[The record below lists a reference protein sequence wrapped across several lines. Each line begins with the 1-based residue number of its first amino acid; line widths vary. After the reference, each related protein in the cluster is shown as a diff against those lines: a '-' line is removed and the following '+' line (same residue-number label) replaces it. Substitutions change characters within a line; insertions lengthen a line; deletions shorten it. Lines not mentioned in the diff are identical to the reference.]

1 MAHPGD
7 ERALPADAMLG
18 GNFAAADDST
28 GYLDDDIDVIR
39 LMQERDAYRLETE
52 KLRKIIER
60 QRFIIKSL
68 QDQISRKQSGS
79 SANTPT
85 IRSSELLPETM
96 EHPPQAAALVAADK
110 TSPSSAASS
119 INGRLASTPAVTT
132 AHTAFPNALGLSS
145 LTAASPQSSAQAQ
158 RNISQGSFN
167 ASLLPVDNRGSA
179 EMALGSANQRP
190 WAKSTRLSEIYADYS
205 ARHNSVTPMFK
216 SNAYP
221 DGGPAKQLQSA
232 AHANASSFVDSL
244 KTSISKSEW
253 PGEWNNHAEH
263 DYSTDRLNDRRISS
277 LILDSSREPSMSLD
291 IEDRADILLDSQPE
305 RTFMAKPGNASS
317 SVASRGTRSPAGVVR
332 DDNFSIYA
340 NASLA
345 SPSVAPLSNQGSPP
359 GQAPSELLVLHPM
372 SLHADRASPSHLPNG
387 IGGSD
392 VRQSF
397 GDDENSNNGD
407 DNGGDDGY
415 GWKDAA
421 LSGYEYGGSVVD
433 KSHGR
438 DEHSPR
444 NNWNSREESH
454 PLKQPQ
460 PQQQARSPPPQQQQQ
475 QSPRQDEQQMQH
487 VLYQQ
492 QQQRPHASSPS
503 FGPNTES
510 LASAS
515 MEPMM
520 SLAASTP
527 ASTNTMFL
535 RGDSAAFGNDSL
547 QTHEPISRDM
557 RGMPSSGTDNDS
569 SAHYEGSAIPVP
581 LGVMPAR
588 GNTAEPYKHPLQP
601 PLTSLRNIDIQIKDS
616 RVKIDERG
624 KEVNVY
630 MIDIVHRREISGLSL
645 QEILIESQQS
655 QVVLWTVE
663 KRYSDF
669 LNLNS
674 QLQHVVYVERLVDK
688 LERLPEKEI
697 FRANAPTK
705 NDKRKHWFEKYL
717 KKALSMSFKDKRPLL
732 EFFSTDCTMEPE
744 KKMPILLGH
753 KEGFL
758 VKKGKNFGGWKRRY
772 YVCKS
777 NQPVLE
783 YFEMPGSAVMG
794 TINLSGAVVKT
805 GKTPKEAPG
814 ARTRPGNKD
823 ADIFRHAFLI
833 EERPRREGK
842 EPIAHPL
849 WADSDR
855 ERDEWVTALRYV
867 IVRDAEGPE
876 RAMEEVA
883 RYANYAKSK
892 ESNLLMIQQIQ
903 TSITHEHGARRSIE
917 YNRRREEQRH
927 AAVTAAG
934 LPTIDEADARQT
946 AMQKIGSPLS
956 KQTWPVTASLG
967 NLAHHGADSPV
978 DSPETT
984 QPAVNGV
991 SHAQKYHRGRPHSL
1005 SLPPIQD
1012 GEGGGASAVP
1022 RADMSTSSTRPSPA
1036 VIAATLSTSF
1046 TEHNDSLA
1054 NQAECMSVHY
1064 VPSEISTIESSIYSS
1079 YNGHDGN
1086 QRLNDISSRS
1096 IGDGNS
1102 YASEPDSPVSPRG
1115 VIDRNAAQLVG
1126 RKLAANYPSDS
1137 ASSVSAL
1144 PPAYE
1149 SNAGSYPDMAYYNRY
1164 LAEQTPH
1171 GMQSANGK
1179 PRAQFTKDS
1188 VGRIVREEEHA
1199 PDLPKFTPHVTDD
1212 ILGIGRPDPSL
1223 GDSREGG
1230 NQGALSS
1237 IFNGGRTR
1245 TREEKKRGRITF
1257 MWGKR
1262 KPTDELILPDVASP
1276 GGSSN
1281 SSTGPYGGGLDTPPV
1296 PAPRRLRRGSTNN
1309 DARNHSSKQAAFR
1322 GPVFG
1327 LPLEAVVEQTKIR
1340 EHYHLPAV
1348 VYRCIEF
1355 LDTKKACMEEGIYRQ
1370 SGSSLALNILRK
1382 EFNTNRDYNLLKL
1395 SKPPDVHAV
1404 ASLLKAYL
1412 RELPESVLTTRLRQ
1426 EFVRVVDLAERRD
1439 RVHEL
1444 GRLVSELPLA
1454 NYTLLRALT
1463 AHLIRIVQK
1472 ASTNLMTLRNI
1483 GIVFS
1488 PSLGIP
1494 VGVFSLLMVEF
1505 EYIFWVN
1512 DSGAPEPRSLS
1523 VGSDGGAAEL
1533 LKAQGAPSHAPHKV
1547 GQKLDAPLS
1556 ISVPTDIDR
1565 MADDDNIYSA
1575 GSNAGTDCYS
1585 LASDIAAHPPRAP
1598 ENRPPASMLRH
1609 VGSRHEVEA
1618 PRNQDNLQSTAPWFT
1633 QPDSDFMTG
1642 VDMPRDLSRYP
1653 GIPAP
1658 TAAKNSQ
1665 PQQQQLHRPVT
1676 GHQQTGRSNRNSMQY
1691 NVGAPRELIFQE
1703 ADIAVPATIS
1713 EDDDDGLSTSG
1724 DPMMRLSRY
1733 ASNHTLKSNSTSL
1746 QH

>member
-1 MAHPGD
+1 MSHLGD
-7 ERALPADAMLG
+7 ERAQPADAMLG
-18 GNFAAADDST
+18 GDFAATDGSSS
-28 GYLDDDIDVIR
+28 YPDDDMDVIR
-39 LMQERDAYRLETE
+39 LLQERDAYKLETE
-52 KLRKIIER
+52 KLQKIIDR

-85 IRSSELLPETM
+85 IRSAELTPEPM
-96 EHPPQAAALVAADK
+96 ERPPMTIGSAER
-110 TSPSSAASS
+110 PSTASASNSS
-119 INGRLASTPAVTT
+119 INSHLPGASAATT
-132 AHTAFPNALGLSS
+132 TLTAFPNALGLSS
-145 LTAASPQSSAQAQ
+145 LTAASPQGFTQAQ
-158 RNISQGSFN
+158 RNVSQGSYN
-167 ASLLPVDNRGSA
+167 ASMLQPADNSGGSA
-179 EMALGSANQRP
+179 EMVPSAATQRP

-216 SNAYP
+216 SNAYS
-221 DGGPAKQLQSA
+221 DANPAKA
-232 AHANASSFVDSL
+232 ARPAASANAGSFVDSL
-244 KTSISKSEW
+244 KASINRSEW
-253 PGEWNNHAEH
+253 PGEWSGRAEH

-305 RTFMAKPGNASS
+305 RTFVAKPANVSS
-317 SVASRGTRSPAGVVR
+317 TTISREVRSPADIAISNNV
-332 DDNFSIYA
+332 NLYA
-340 NASLA
+340 NASLMSPVAA
-345 SPSVAPLSNQGSPP
+345 SPGNQGSPP
-359 GQAPSELLVLHPM
+359 GQAASELLVLRPM
-372 SLHADRASPSHLPNG
+372 SLMADRTNPSHPQNG
-387 IGGSD
+387 VGRHEVRHSFDNDDDKSNPGGN
-392 VRQSF
+392 
-397 GDDENSNNGD
+397 NSHA
-407 DNGGDDGY
+407 
-415 GWKDAA
+415 WKEETA
-421 LSGYEYGGSVVD
+421 LSGYEYSGSAAD
-433 KSHGR
+433 KLHSQEDR
-438 DEHSPR
+438 SPR
-444 NNWNSREESH
+444 TNWHAREESQR
-454 PLKQPQ
+454 PKQQ
-460 PQQQARSPPPQQQQQ
+460 EQSPPPSHQ
-475 QSPRQDEQQMQH
+475 
-487 VLYQQ
+487 L
-492 QQQRPHASSPS
+492 QQRLHVASPS
-503 FGPNTES
+503 FGSNAES
-510 LASAS
+510 LASVSMAS
-515 MEPMM
+515 I
-520 SLAASTP
+520 AASTP
-527 ASTNTMFL
+527 ASTKTMPL
-535 RGDSAAFGNDSL
+535 RDESEALGNDPL
-547 QTHEPISRDM
+547 LTPEPTARDM
-557 RGMPSSGTDNDS
+557 HCMPSSIAEDDGRYQYMAVDCGIS
-569 SAHYEGSAIPVP
+569 SHYDGSSISAPQ
-581 LGVMPAR
+581 GASS
-588 GNTAEPYKHPLQP
+588 NQNSTSEHDKHPLKP

-674 QLQHVVYVERLVDK
+674 RLQNVIYSERLIEK
-688 LERLPEKEI
+688 LERLPEKDI

-717 KKALSMSFKDKRPLL
+717 KKALSMSFRDKRPLL
-732 EFFSTDCTMEPE
+732 EFFSTDCTLEPE

-783 YFEMPGSAVMG
+783 YFEMPGSTVMG

-805 GKTPKEAPG
+805 GKTPKETPS
-814 ARTRPGNKD
+814 ARSRPGHKD
-823 ADIFRHAFLI
+823 TDLFRHAFLI

-883 RYANYAKSK
+883 RYVNHAKGK

-927 AAVTAAG
+927 AAPSGASAG
-934 LPTIDEADARQT
+934 LSTIEEAVGTRQA
-946 AMQKIGSPLS
+946 AMQKMGSPLS
-956 KQTWPVTASLG
+956 KQVWPVTVSLS
-967 NLAHHGADSPV
+967 NLAHHGARSADSPM
-978 DSPETT
+978 DG
-984 QPAVNGV
+984 PALAQSSGN
-991 SHAQKYHRGRPHSL
+991 SSLHAQKYGRSRPRSL

-1012 GEGGGASAVP
+1012 GDGGGAPAIP
-1022 RADMSTSSTRPSPA
+1022 RADTSTSSTRPSPA
-1036 VIAATLSTSF
+1036 IIAATLSTSF
-1046 TEHNDSLA
+1046 TGYNDDSLA
-1054 NQAECMSVHY
+1054 NQAERMSVHY

-1086 QRLNDISSRS
+1086 QRTNDISSRS
-1096 IGDGNS
+1096 ICDGNS

-1115 VIDRNAAQLVG
+1115 ATDKITGQLVG
-1126 RKLAANYPSDS
+1126 RKLAVNHPSDS
-1137 ASSVSAL
+1137 SSTVGAP
-1144 PPAYE
+1144 PPAYA
-1149 SNAGSYPDMAYYNRY
+1149 STMDMAYYNRH
-1164 LAEQTPH
+1164 LGDQSLH
-1171 GMQSANGK
+1171 GMQSADGK

-1212 ILGIGRPDPSL
+1212 ILGVGRQDLSL
-1223 GDSREGG
+1223 GDGREGS

-1237 IFNGGRTR
+1237 IFNGGRPR

-1262 KPTDELILPDVASP
+1262 KPADEYPLPDVASP

-1281 SSTGPYGGGLDTPPV
+1281 SSTGPYGSGGGLDTPPV
-1296 PAPRRLRRGSTNN
+1296 PAPRRLRRGSTNH
-1309 DARNHSSKQAAFR
+1309 DARSHPSKQAVFR

-1472 ASTNLMTLRNI
+1472 ASMNLMTLRNI

-1523 VGSDGGAAEL
+1523 VGSDGGAATEL
-1533 LKAQGAPSHAPHKV
+1533 LKAHGADGGTPQKMDR
-1547 GQKLDAPLS
+1547 KLDAPLFV
-1556 ISVPTDIDR
+1556 SVPTDIDR
-1565 MADDDNIYSA
+1565 MADDPYLYSA
-1575 GSNAGTDCYS
+1575 GSNAGTDPQS
-1585 LASDIAAHPPRAP
+1585 LVSDFAAHPPRALDSLAP
-1598 ENRPPASMLRH
+1598 TAVARH
-1609 VGSRHEVEA
+1609 TGSRHDIESGSVG
-1618 PRNQDNLQSTAPWFT
+1618 STPVASAPWFT

-1653 GIPAP
+1653 GMPAP
-1658 TAAKNSQ
+1658 AAKTKVS
-1665 PQQQQLHRPVT
+1665 QQLQGPAA
-1676 GHQQTGRSNRNSMQY
+1676 GQKAGRSNRNSIQY

-1703 ADIAVPATIS
+1703 AEIAVPATIS

-1733 ASNHTLKSNSTSL
+1733 ASSHTLKSNNASL

>member
-7 ERALPADAMLG
+7 ERALPADAMLDSD
-18 GNFAAADDST
+18 FVAADGSAT
-28 GYLDDDIDVIR
+28 SYADDDIDVIR

-85 IRSSELLPETM
+85 IRSSELLPDSM
-96 EHPPQAAALVAADK
+96 EHLPQAAALAAADK
-110 TSPSSAASS
+110 TLSASVASSVDGRIPSTSAA
-119 INGRLASTPAVTT
+119 ITT
-132 AHTAFPNALGLSS
+132 QTAFPNALGLSS
-145 LTAASPQSSAQAQ
+145 LTAASQQNSTHAQ

-167 ASLLPVDNRGSA
+167 AHLVPMDDRGSA
-179 EMALGSANQRP
+179 EMALASANQRP

-205 ARHNSVTPMFK
+205 ARHNSVVPMFK
-216 SNAYP
+216 SDAS
-221 DGGPAKQLQSA
+221 PAQQMQSA
-232 AHANASSFVDSL
+232 APAHASSFVDSL
-244 KTSISKSEW
+244 KASINKSEW
-253 PGEWNNHAEH
+253 TGEWNNRTEH

-305 RTFMAKPGNASS
+305 RTFLAKPGTTSS
-317 SVASRGTRSPAGVVR
+317 TAASREYRSPASIGR

-345 SPSVAPLSNQGSPP
+345 SPSVAPPNNQDSQP
-359 GQAPSELLVLHPM
+359 GQTASELLVLRPM
-372 SLHADRASPSHLPNG
+372 SPLADHDSPSHLQNG
-387 IGGSD
+387 PAVSD
-392 VRQSF
+392 ARESF
-397 GDDENSNNGD
+397 VDEVSNKN
-407 DNGGDDGY
+407 DNDGY
-415 GWKDAA
+415 EWREAA
-421 LSGYEYGGSVVD
+421 LSGYEYGGSSVD
-433 KSHGR
+433 RPRGR
-438 DEHSPR
+438 DEHSLQ
-444 NNWNSREESH
+444 NDWSGREGSQN
-454 PLKQPQ
+454 LKQ
-460 PQQQARSPPPQQQQQ
+460 QAQSPPPQQQQA
-475 QSPRQDEQQMQH
+475 PRQDEPQKQH
-487 VLYQQ
+487 ALYQQ
-492 QQQRPHASSPS
+492 QQQQLHASSPP
-503 FGPNTES
+503 FEPNTES
-510 LASAS
+510 PASVRL
-515 MEPMM
+515 EPM
-520 SLAASTP
+520 ASIATSSP
-527 ASTNTMFL
+527 MSTNAMPV
-535 RGDSAAFGNDSL
+535 RGDSAAFGSELQPLSEPAARSLRGVPSPGASSDYHQQSAVTDHDSHSH
-547 QTHEPISRDM
+547 HEV
-557 RGMPSSGTDNDS
+557 
-569 SAHYEGSAIPVP
+569 SAIPAP
-581 LGVMPAR
+581 LGAIATHS
-588 GNTAEPYKHPLQP
+588 NTTDSYKHPLQP

-655 QVVLWTVE
+655 QAVLWTVE

-674 QLQHVVYVERLVDK
+674 QLQHVVYIERLVDK

-717 KKALSMSFKDKRPLL
+717 KKALSMSFKDKRPLI
-732 EFFSTDCTMEPE
+732 EFLSTDCTMEPE

-783 YFEMPGSAVMG
+783 YFEMPGSTVMG

-805 GKTPKEAPG
+805 GKTPKEVPN
-814 ARTRPGNKD
+814 ARARPGHKE

-833 EERPRREGK
+833 EERPKREGK

-883 RYANYAKSK
+883 RYASYAKSK

-927 AAVTAAG
+927 ATGTAAGTAAG
-934 LPTIDEADARQT
+934 LPTIDEADTRQT
-946 AMQKIGSPLS
+946 ALHKAGSPLS
-956 KQTWPVTASLG
+956 KQVWPITASLG
-967 NLAHHGADSPV
+967 NLTHHGAGSADSPV
-978 DSPETT
+978 DSPASIK
-984 QPAVNGV
+984 PAVNG
-991 SHAQKYHRGRPHSL
+991 SAHALKYSRGRPRSL

-1012 GEGGGASAVP
+1012 GEGGSAPAIP
-1022 RADMSTSSTRPSPA
+1022 RPDTSTSSARQSPA
-1036 VIAATLSTSF
+1036 IIAATLSTSF
-1046 TEHNDSLA
+1046 TGQNDSLA

-1079 YNGHDGN
+1079 YNGHDGS

-1115 VIDRNAAQLVG
+1115 AVDRNVTQLVG
-1126 RKLAANYPSDS
+1126 RKLVSNYPSDS
-1137 ASSVSAL
+1137 ASSVSH
-1144 PPAYE
+1144 PPPSYE
-1149 SNAGSYPDMAYYNRY
+1149 SNAGSFPDMAHYNRY
-1164 LAEQTPH
+1164 LGEQATH
-1171 GMQSANGK
+1171 GAQPADGK

-1212 ILGIGRPDPSL
+1212 ILGVGRQDPSI
-1223 GDSREGG
+1223 GEGSSHS
-1230 NQGALSS
+1230 ALSS

-1262 KPTDELILPDVASP
+1262 KPTDENILPDMASP
-1276 GGSSN
+1276 GGSSS

-1309 DARNHSSKQAAFR
+1309 DSRNHLSKQGAFR

-1395 SKPPDVHAV
+1395 SRPPDVHAV

-1523 VGSDGGAAEL
+1523 VGSDGGAADL
-1533 LKAQGAPSHAPHKV
+1533 LKAHGASASASKKAGHMPDV
-1547 GQKLDAPLS
+1547 PLS
-1556 ISVPTDIDR
+1556 VSVPTGIDR
-1565 MADDDNIYSA
+1565 MAGDDNLYSA
-1575 GSNAGTDCYS
+1575 GSNQGTDCHS
-1585 LASDIAAHPPRAP
+1585 PASDFTARPSRAL
-1598 ENRPPASMLRH
+1598 ENRPPAAVLRH
-1609 VGSRHEVEA
+1609 VGSRHEIEG
-1618 PRNQDNLQSTAPWFT
+1618 PRSQDNIQSTVPVASAPWFT
-1633 QPDSDFMTG
+1633 QSDSEFSTG

-1653 GIPAP
+1653 DMPAP
-1658 TAAKNSQ
+1658 AAKTSQ
-1665 PQQQQLHRPVT
+1665 PQQQHRPVT
-1676 GHQQTGRSNRNSMQY
+1676 SHQQTGRSNRNSIQY
-1691 NVGAPRELIFQE
+1691 NVGAPRELILHE
-1703 ADIAVPATIS
+1703 ADIVVPATIS
-1713 EDDDDGLSTSG
+1713 EDDDDGLSTNC
-1724 DPMMRLSRY
+1724 DPLMRLSRY
-1733 ASNHTLKSNSTSL
+1733 ASNHTL
-1746 QH
+1746 H

>member
-1 MAHPGD
+1 MTHPGD
-7 ERALPADAMLG
+7 ERALPADAMLAG
-18 GNFAAADDST
+18 DFVAADGSAASYT
-28 GYLDDDIDVIR
+28 DDDIDVIR

-79 SANTPT
+79 SSNTPT
-85 IRSSELLPETM
+85 IRSSELLPDSL
-96 EHPPQAAALVAADK
+96 EHLPQVAALAAADK
-110 TSPSSAASS
+110 SLPASAASS
-119 INGRLASTPAVTT
+119 VDGRLPSTSAATT
-132 AHTAFPNALGLSS
+132 TQTAFPNALGLSS
-145 LTAASPQSSAQAQ
+145 LTAASQQSSTQAQ

-167 ASLLPVDNRGSA
+167 AHLVPMDDRGSA
-179 EMALGSANQRP
+179 EMALGSASQRP

-205 ARHNSVTPMFK
+205 ARHNSVVPMFK
-216 SNAYP
+216 SDAS
-221 DGGPAKQLQSA
+221 PAQQTQPA
-232 AHANASSFVDSL
+232 APVHASSFVDSL
-244 KTSISKSEW
+244 KASINKPEW
-253 PGEWNNHAEH
+253 TEEWNNHTEH

-305 RTFMAKPGNASS
+305 RTFLAKPGAMSS
-317 SVASRGTRSPAGVVR
+317 TAASREYRSPANIGR

-345 SPSVAPLSNQGSPP
+345 SPSVAPPDSHGSQP
-359 GQAPSELLVLHPM
+359 GQTASELLVLRPM
-372 SLHADRASPSHLPNG
+372 SLLAGHASPGRLQNG
-387 IGGSD
+387 LAVSD
-392 VRQSF
+392 ARQSLA
-397 GDDENSNNGD
+397 DDVSNNNDNGNSN
-407 DNGGDDGY
+407 DGY
-415 GWKDAA
+415 EWKEAA
-421 LSGYEYGGSVVD
+421 LSGYEYGGSAVD
-433 KSHGR
+433 RPHGR
-438 DEHSPR
+438 DEHSLQ
-444 NNWNSREESH
+444 NNWSSREESQH
-454 PLKQPQ
+454 LK
-460 PQQQARSPPPQQQQQ
+460 QQARPPPPQQQQA
-475 QSPRQDEQQMQH
+475 PRQDGLQKQH
-487 VLYQQ
+487 ALYQQ
-492 QQQRPHASSPS
+492 QQQQHHVSSPS
-503 FGPNTES
+503 FGPNAES
-510 LASAS
+510 PASVRL
-515 MEPMM
+515 EPMAPVAM
-520 SLAASTP
+520 STS
-527 ASTNTMFL
+527 ASTNAMSL
-535 RGDSAAFGNDSL
+535 RGDSAAFGNDPL
-547 QTHEPISRDM
+547 
-557 RGMPSSGTDNDS
+557 PSSEAAARNLRGTHSPGANGDYHQQLAATDRDS
-569 SAHYEGSAIPVP
+569 HSHYEVSAIPAP
-581 LGVMPAR
+581 LGAMATHS
-588 GNTAEPYKHPLQP
+588 NTAESYKHPLQP

-674 QLQHVVYVERLVDK
+674 QLQHVVYIERLVDK

-717 KKALSMSFKDKRPLL
+717 KKALSMSFKDKRPLI
-732 EFFSTDCTMEPE
+732 EFLSTDCTMEPE

-783 YFEMPGSAVMG
+783 YFEMPGSTVMG
-794 TINLSGAVVKT
+794 SINLSGAVVKT
-805 GKTPKEAPG
+805 GKTPKEAPS
-814 ARTRPGNKD
+814 ARARPGHKE

-833 EERPRREGK
+833 EERPKREGK

-883 RYANYAKSK
+883 RYANYAKNK

-927 AAVTAAG
+927 ATGAAAGTAAG
-934 LPTIDEADARQT
+934 LPTIDEADTRQT
-946 AMQKIGSPLS
+946 ALQKAGSPLS
-956 KQTWPVTASLG
+956 KQVWPVTASLG
-967 NLAHHGADSPV
+967 NLTHHGAESADSPA
-978 DSPETT
+978 DSPASIK
-984 QPAVNGV
+984 PAVNGS
-991 SHAQKYHRGRPHSL
+991 SHALKYGRGRPRSL

-1012 GEGGGASAVP
+1012 GDGGSAPVIP
-1022 RADMSTSSTRPSPA
+1022 RADTSTSSARQSPA
-1036 VIAATLSTSF
+1036 IIAATLSTSF
-1046 TEHNDSLA
+1046 TGQNDSLA
-1054 NQAECMSVHY
+1054 NQADCMSVHY

-1115 VIDRNAAQLVG
+1115 VIDRNVTHLVG
-1126 RKLAANYPSDS
+1126 RKLATNYPSDS
-1137 ASSVSAL
+1137 ASSVGH
-1144 PPAYE
+1144 PPPLYE
-1149 SNAGSYPDMAYYNRY
+1149 SNAGSFPDMAHYNRY
-1164 LAEQTPH
+1164 LGEQAPY
-1171 GMQSANGK
+1171 GAQPADGK

-1212 ILGIGRPDPSL
+1212 ILGVGRQDHSIG
-1223 GDSREGG
+1223 EGSS
-1230 NQGALSS
+1230 QSALSS

-1262 KPTDELILPDVASP
+1262 KPTDENILPDVASP
-1276 GGSSN
+1276 GGSSS
-1281 SSTGPYGGGLDTPPV
+1281 SSTGPYGGGFDAPPV

-1309 DARNHSSKQAAFR
+1309 DSRNHSSKQGAFR

-1395 SKPPDVHAV
+1395 SRPPDVHAV

-1523 VGSDGGAAEL
+1523 VGSDGGAADL
-1533 LKAQGAPSHAPHKV
+1533 LKAHHGASSSDSKRAGHMPDV
-1547 GQKLDAPLS
+1547 PLS
-1556 ISVPTDIDR
+1556 VSVPTGIDR
-1565 MADDDNIYSA
+1565 MAGDDNLYSA
-1575 GSNAGTDCYS
+1575 GSNAGTDCHS
-1585 LASDIAAHPPRAP
+1585 PASDFAARPSRAL
-1598 ENRPPASMLRH
+1598 ENRPPAAALRN
-1609 VGSRHEVEA
+1609 VGSRHEIEG
-1618 PRNQDNLQSTAPWFT
+1618 PRNQESAPWFT
-1633 QPDSDFMTG
+1633 QPDSDFSTG

-1653 GIPAP
+1653 GMPAP
-1658 TAAKNSQ
+1658 AAKASQ
-1665 PQQQQLHRPVT
+1665 PPQQQQRPAT
-1676 GHQQTGRSNRNSMQY
+1676 SHQQTGRSNRNSIQY
-1691 NVGAPRELIFQE
+1691 NVGAPRELILHE

-1713 EDDDDGLSTSG
+1713 EDDDDGLSTNG
-1724 DPMMRLSRY
+1724 DP
-1733 ASNHTLKSNSTSL
+1733 
-1746 QH
+1746 

>member
-1 MAHPGD
+1 M
-7 ERALPADAMLG
+7 
-18 GNFAAADDST
+18 AAD
-28 GYLDDDIDVIR
+28 
-39 LMQERDAYRLETE
+39 
-52 KLRKIIER
+52 
-60 QRFIIKSL
+60 
-68 QDQISRKQSGS
+68 
-79 SANTPT
+79 
-85 IRSSELLPETM
+85 
-96 EHPPQAAALVAADK
+96 
-110 TSPSSAASS
+110 
-119 INGRLASTPAVTT
+119 
-132 AHTAFPNALGLSS
+132 
-145 LTAASPQSSAQAQ
+145 
-158 RNISQGSFN
+158 
-167 ASLLPVDNRGSA
+167 RGSNA
-179 EMALGSANQRP
+179 H
-190 WAKSTRLSEIYADYS
+190 YDYS
-205 ARHNSVTPMFK
+205 AMPVPQGAM
-216 SNAYP
+216 
-221 DGGPAKQLQSA
+221 L
-232 AHANASSFVDSL
+232 
-244 KTSISKSEW
+244 
-253 PGEWNNHAEH
+253 NHA
-263 DYSTDRLNDRRISS
+263 
-277 LILDSSREPSMSLD
+277 
-291 IEDRADILLDSQPE
+291 
-305 RTFMAKPGNASS
+305 
-317 SVASRGTRSPAGVVR
+317 
-332 DDNFSIYA
+332 
-340 NASLA
+340 
-345 SPSVAPLSNQGSPP
+345 
-359 GQAPSELLVLHPM
+359 
-372 SLHADRASPSHLPNG
+372 
-387 IGGSD
+387 
-392 VRQSF
+392 
-397 GDDENSNNGD
+397 
-407 DNGGDDGY
+407 
-415 GWKDAA
+415 
-421 LSGYEYGGSVVD
+421 
-433 KSHGR
+433 
-438 DEHSPR
+438 
-444 NNWNSREESH
+444 
-454 PLKQPQ
+454 
-460 PQQQARSPPPQQQQQ
+460 
-475 QSPRQDEQQMQH
+475 
-487 VLYQQ
+487 
-492 QQQRPHASSPS
+492 
-503 FGPNTES
+503 
-510 LASAS
+510 SA
-515 MEPMM
+515 
-520 SLAASTP
+520 
-527 ASTNTMFL
+527 
-535 RGDSAAFGNDSL
+535 
-547 QTHEPISRDM
+547 
-557 RGMPSSGTDNDS
+557 
-569 SAHYEGSAIPVP
+569 
-581 LGVMPAR
+581 
-588 GNTAEPYKHPLQP
+588 AEPYKHPLQP

-674 QLQHVVYVERLVDK
+674 QLQSVVYAERLVEK

-732 EFFSTDCTMEPE
+732 EFFSTDCTLEPE

-783 YFEMPGSAVMG
+783 YFEMPGSTVMG
-794 TINLSGAVVKT
+794 TINLAGAVVKT
-805 GKTPKEAPG
+805 GKTPKEAPN
-814 ARTRPGNKD
+814 ARPRPGHKD
-823 ADIFRHAFLI
+823 ADMFRHAFLI

-883 RYANYAKSK
+883 RYVNYAKGK

-927 AAVTAAG
+927 AAAAGAGTGAG
-934 LPTIDEADARQT
+934 LPTIDEAGTRQA

-956 KQTWPVTASLG
+956 KQVWPVTVSLG

-978 DSPETT
+978 DSPAPV
-984 QPAVNGV
+984 QPTGN
-991 SHAQKYHRGRPHSL
+991 SSLQAQKYGRGRPRSL

-1012 GEGGGASAVP
+1012 GEGSGGAPAVP
-1022 RADMSTSSTRPSPA
+1022 RVDMSKPSTRPSPA
-1036 VIAATLSTSF
+1036 IIAATLSTSF
-1046 TEHNDSLA
+1046 TGNNDSLA
-1054 NQAECMSVHY
+1054 NQAERMSIHY
-1064 VPSEISTIESSIYSS
+1064 APSEISTIESSIYSS

-1086 QRLNDISSRS
+1086 QRTNDISSRS
-1096 IGDGNS
+1096 ICDGNS

-1115 VIDRNAAQLVG
+1115 AIDKTTAHLVG
-1126 RKLAANYPSDS
+1126 RKLAVNHPTDS
-1137 ASSVSAL
+1137 ASSMGI
-1144 PPAYE
+1144 PPPMYE
-1149 SNAGSYPDMAYYNRY
+1149 SNTDMAYYNRH
-1164 LAEQTPH
+1164 LGEHSSH
-1171 GMQSANGK
+1171 GMQSADGK

-1212 ILGIGRPDPSL
+1212 ILGVGRQDPSL
-1223 GDSREGG
+1223 GDGREGS

-1237 IFNGGRTR
+1237 IFNGGRSR

-1262 KPTDELILPDVASP
+1262 KPTDNDYSLPDVASP
-1276 GGSSN
+1276 GGSSS
-1281 SSTGPYGGGLDTPPV
+1281 SSTGPHGGGLDTPPV

-1309 DARNHSSKQAAFR
+1309 DARSHSSKQAAFR

-1370 SGSSLALNILRK
+1370 SGSSLALNVLRK

-1395 SKPPDVHAV
+1395 SRPPDVHAV

-1412 RELPESVLTTRLRQ
+1412 RELPESVLTSRLRQ

-1472 ASTNLMTLRNI
+1472 ASMNLMTLRNI

-1533 LKAQGAPSHAPHKV
+1533 LRAHGAGGSASQKAGHMP
-1547 GQKLDAPLS
+1547 DASLS

-1565 MADDDNIYSA
+1565 MADDDYVYSA
-1575 GSNAGTDCYS
+1575 GSNAGADYYLT
-1585 LASDIAAHPPRAP
+1585 ASDAAAHPPRAP
-1598 ENRPPASMLRH
+1598 EHLAPAAILRH
-1609 VGSRHEVEA
+1609 AGPRQEIEGPRAQGSSLNPTPA
-1618 PRNQDNLQSTAPWFT
+1618 GTAPWFT
-1633 QPDSDFMTG
+1633 QPDSGFMTG

-1653 GIPAP
+1653 GMPAP
-1658 TAAKNSQ
+1658 AAKTN
-1665 PQQQQLHRPVT
+1665 QQLHGPIAEK
-1676 GHQQTGRSNRNSMQY
+1676 QAGRSNRNSIQY

-1703 ADIAVPATIS
+1703 AEIAVPATIS
-1713 EDDDDGLSTSG
+1713 EDDDDGLSTNG

-1733 ASNHTLKSNSTSL
+1733 ASNHTLKSNNASL